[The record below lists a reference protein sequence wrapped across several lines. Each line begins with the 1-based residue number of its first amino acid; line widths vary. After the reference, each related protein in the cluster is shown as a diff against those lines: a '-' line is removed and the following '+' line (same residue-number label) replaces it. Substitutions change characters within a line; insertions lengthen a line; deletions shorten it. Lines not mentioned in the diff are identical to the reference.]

1 MLIVF
6 FLAAIASGA
15 LTLWLM
21 WPHGLLVALIAAAVA
36 ASATVPVFAV
46 LVAVLRSRT
55 ATGDEPRSRGVRGV
69 LDILGPR
76 QPR

>member
-21 WPHGLLVALIAAAVA
+21 WPHGLLVALIATTVI
-36 ASATVPVFAV
+36 ASAVVAVLAV
-46 LVAVLRSRT
+46 LVAVLRSRN
-55 ATGDEPRSRGVRGV
+55 ATGEERRSRGV

>member
-21 WPHGLLVALIAAAVA
+21 WPHGLLVALIATAVVASAAVA
-36 ASATVPVFAV
+36 AFAA
-46 LVAVLRSRT
+46 LVTVLRSRT
-55 ATGDEPRSRGVRGV
+55 ATGKEPRSRGV

>member
-21 WPHGLLVALIAAAVA
+21 WPHGLLLALIASAAA
-36 ASATVPVFAV
+36 ASATVGVCAV
-46 LVAVLRSRT
+46 LAAVLRSR
-55 ATGDEPRSRGVRGV
+55 AAPGDEPRPRGV

>member
-6 FLAAIASGA
+6 FLAALASGA

-21 WPHGLLVALIAAAVA
+21 WSHGLVVALIAAAIA
-36 ASATVPVFAV
+36 ASAVAGLLAVAFAIFRRP
-46 LVAVLRSRT
+46 AG
-55 ATGDEPRSRGVRGV
+55 AGDEQRTRGV
-69 LDILGPR
+69 LDFLGPR

>member
-15 LTLWLM
+15 LTLWLT
-21 WPHGLLVALIAAAVA
+21 WSHGVLVALIAAAVV
-36 ASATVPVFAV
+36 ASATVAVFAV
-46 LVAVLRSRT
+46 LAAVLGARSASGGESR
-55 ATGDEPRSRGVRGV
+55 PRGI
-69 LDILGPR
+69 LDMIGPR

>member
-21 WPHGLLVALIAAAVA
+21 WPHGLLLALIASAAVA
-36 ASATVPVFAV
+36 SAAVAICAV
-46 LVAVLRSRT
+46 LVAVFRSR
-55 ATGDEPRSRGVRGV
+55 AAPGDQPRPRGV

>member
-6 FLAAIASGA
+6 FLAALASGA

-21 WPHGLLVALIAAAVA
+21 WSHGLLVASIGAAIVASAAVA
-36 ASATVPVFAV
+36 LLAV
-46 LVAVLRSRT
+46 AFVVSRSR
-55 ATGDEPRSRGVRGV
+55 AGAGDEPRPRGV
-69 LDILGPR
+69 LDLLGPR

>member
-6 FLAAIASGA
+6 FLAALASGA

-21 WPHGLLVALIAAAVA
+21 WAHGLLVALIAAAIV
-36 ASATVPVFAV
+36 ASAAV
-46 LVAVLRSRT
+46 ALVAVVFVAVRSR
-55 ATGDEPRSRGVRGV
+55 AGASDEPRTRGV
-69 LDILGPR
+69 LDLLGPR

>member
-6 FLAAIASGA
+6 FLAAFASGA

-21 WPHGLLVALIAAAVA
+21 WSHGLLVALIATAIV
-36 ASATVPVFAV
+36 ASAI
-46 LVAVLRSRT
+46 VAVLAVVLTALRSRAVT
-55 ATGDEPRSRGVRGV
+55 SDEQRPRGV

-76 QPR
+76 PPR

>member
-21 WPHGLLVALIAAAVA
+21 WPHGLLVAFVATAVV
-36 ASATVPVFAV
+36 ASAIVAVCAV
-46 LVAVLRSRT
+46 LVAVLRSRS
-55 ATGDEPRSRGVRGV
+55 ATGDEPRPRGV
-69 LDILGPR
+69 LDLLGPR

>member
-6 FLAAIASGA
+6 FLAALASGA

-21 WPHGLLVALIAAAVA
+21 WAHGLLVALIAAAIV
-36 ASATVPVFAV
+36 ASATVA
-46 LVAVLRSRT
+46 LVAVVFVVVRSR
-55 ATGDEPRSRGVRGV
+55 AGAGDEPRTRGV
-69 LDILGPR
+69 LDLLGPR

>member
-6 FLAAIASGA
+6 FLAAIASGG

-21 WPHGLLVALIAAAVA
+21 WPHGLLLALIASAVVGSAAVA
-36 ASATVPVFAV
+36 ICAV
-46 LVAVLRSRT
+46 IVAVFRSRI
-55 ATGDEPRSRGVRGV
+55 APGEPRSRGV
-69 LDILGPR
+69 LDILGLR

>member
-1 MLIVF
+1 MLIVL

-21 WPHGLLVALIAAAVA
+21 WSHGLLVALFATAVV
-36 ASATVPVFAV
+36 ASATVAVFAV
-46 LVAVLRSRT
+46 IVAACRSRT
-55 ATGDEPRSRGVRGV
+55 ENGDERRSRGV
-69 LDILGPR
+69 LDILSPR

>member
-36 ASATVPVFAV
+36 ASAVVAVFAV
-46 LVAVLRSRT
+46 LVAVLRSRN
-55 ATGDEPRSRGVRGV
+55 ASDEERRSRGVFN
-69 LDILGPR
+69 ILGPR